1 MGDPKNTR
9 RLASRDTLVIRHR
22 PFRLR
27 KQKLPNAPVVVR
39 RQRDTRAVHPL
50 QERSG
55 NSASRAPCLRPRPM
69 DFATHHHGH
78 RNHLHPFSSYGKWT
92 QWTICGSG

>member
-1 MGDPKNTR
+1 M
-9 RLASRDTLVIRHR
+9 
-22 PFRLR
+22 
-27 KQKLPNAPVVVR
+27 
-39 RQRDTRAVHPL
+39 